1 MEEGPQL
8 LIGVGQGL
16 APSLPQEAGGR
27 GAAAADGCR
36 TGPCP

>member
-8 LIGVGQGL
+8 LMGVGQGL

-27 GAAAADGCR
+27 GAAAADGR
-36 TGPCP
+36 GAGPCP

>member
-8 LIGVGQGL
+8 LFGVGQGL

-27 GAAAADGCR
+27 GAAAADWRGA
-36 TGPCP
+36 GPFP